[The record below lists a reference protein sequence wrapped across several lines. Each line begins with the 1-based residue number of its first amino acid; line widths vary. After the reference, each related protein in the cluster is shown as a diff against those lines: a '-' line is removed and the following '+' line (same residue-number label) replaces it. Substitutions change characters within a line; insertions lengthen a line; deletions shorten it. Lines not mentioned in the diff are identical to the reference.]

1 MRISIRNLLRQVLDS
16 LRIPAPEESH
26 LLKQIRIVE
35 RDLLLPVRIAGII
48 MVAYTLE
55 RTPWFSLS
63 LGIFEAALESIRWC
77 FWGYIGLSA
86 LCALLLMT
94 MKRLPGV
101 VVRYVVII
109 GNVADAMFL
118 SMLTFMTGGYDSI
131 LFWGFIA
138 LIIRNSCSVP
148 AGVTQI
154 LLNSAT
160 ICSYAVA
167 GLMDMWV
174 STRYM
179 EELTT
184 NTRQG
189 LGFELPEHPAEAFL
203 VRFVLLVLAT
213 GISYG
218 LQVLLQKQ
226 QQVHEETRES
236 ATREAQLHMAGR
248 MAGQIAHQI
257 KNPLA
262 IINNAAYTL
271 RKALKDGRP
280 GAERH
285 IDIIEEEVERADR
298 IITQVMGYSKLA
310 EGHVERLDVKSEI
323 QGSLEEVFPEGGG
336 FATEVDVHVQPQLPP
351 LLMQR
356 AHLSEILLNLLTNA
370 REATNG
376 GGHIRIDAALRADG
390 AVQIAVADDGP
401 GIEPELV
408 ERIFEAYFTTKEKG
422 SGLGL
427 AIARHN
433 ASLYGG
439 TLTAESTLGKGSRF
453 LVVFPSKTVD
463 EPSG

>member
-1 MRISIRNLLRQVLDS
+1 MRISIRKLLPQVLDS
-16 LRIPAPEESH
+16 LRIPTPEESQ

-35 RDLLLPVRIAGII
+35 RDLLLPVRIAGIV
-48 MVAYTLE
+48 MVAYALE
-55 RTPWFSLS
+55 KTPWFRLS
-63 LGIFEAALESIRWC
+63 LGTFEAALESVRLC
-77 FWGYIGLSA
+77 FWGYIVVSA

-94 MKRLPGV
+94 MQRLPGV
-101 VVRYVVII
+101 MVRYVVIV

-138 LIIRNSCSVP
+138 LIIRNACSVP

-160 ICSYAVA
+160 ICSYAAA
-167 GLMDMWV
+167 GLMDIWV
-174 STRYM
+174 STRYV
-179 EELTT
+179 EELST

-203 VRFVLLVLAT
+203 VRFVLLVLTTSIA
-213 GISYG
+213 YG

-226 QQVHEETRES
+226 QQAYEESRES

-262 IINNAAYTL
+262 IINNTAYSL
-271 RKALKDGRP
+271 RKAVKDGRP

-298 IITQVMGYSKLA
+298 IITQVMGYSRLA

-323 QGSLEEVFPEGGG
+323 QGAIGEVFPEGGG
-336 FATEVDVHVQPQLPP
+336 FAAVLDVQVQPQLPP

-376 GGHIRIDAALRADG
+376 GGHIRIEAALRPDG
-390 AVQIAVADDGP
+390 AVQISVTDDGP
-401 GIEPELV
+401 GIPPELV

-439 TLTAESTLGKGSRF
+439 TLTAESTLGNGSRF